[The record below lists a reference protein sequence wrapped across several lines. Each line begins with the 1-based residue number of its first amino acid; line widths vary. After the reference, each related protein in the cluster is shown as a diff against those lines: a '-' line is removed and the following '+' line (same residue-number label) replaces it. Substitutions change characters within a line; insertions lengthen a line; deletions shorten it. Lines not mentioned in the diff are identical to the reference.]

1 MRIYVCHQA
10 TKNLHE
16 AYSYWGIIL
25 LLKVNK
31 FGFVHA
37 YKPLQNR
44 SKYTGQP
51 KDGLE
56 STFIKGRD
64 ILGKI
69 ICESLQRLV
78 KKK

>member
-1 MRIYVCHQA
+1 M
-10 TKNLHE
+10 
-16 AYSYWGIIL
+16 

-78 KKK
+78 KKNEVFKRHGTSWKRTQDR